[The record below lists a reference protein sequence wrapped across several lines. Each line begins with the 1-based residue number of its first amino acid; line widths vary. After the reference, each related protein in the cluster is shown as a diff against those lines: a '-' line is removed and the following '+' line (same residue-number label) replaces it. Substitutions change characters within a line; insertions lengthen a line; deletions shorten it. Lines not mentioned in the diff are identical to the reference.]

1 MPAARRN
8 AGTRPP
14 GFGRLF
20 GDLRV
25 RPKLIVLHNL
35 FFLVLAGAIY
45 FALIPGIEER
55 TALDLARET
64 VLMKEMFARGSP
76 RSPVAELEIYQHQ
89 EGSAEELS
97 IPDSIRLW
105 LEENPGAV
113 WEDPAAS
120 EYLYRKDPVSGH
132 YARLTIPVDFY
143 DMLMAR
149 ARRDLFLVLGA
160 AYLLAV
166 GVLEFVIMPRY
177 VYRPIRVTL
186 EADEATRQGDREHEI
201 IEPHLIPGDEI
212 GDIMRSRNKTVS
224 KLRDQEAHLERALKR
239 LEELARDLQRK
250 NDMLEAAKNTM
261 AAQDRLVSLGLLSA
275 SVAHEL
281 NTPLTVLHGS
291 IEKLLETVHDPAAQQ
306 RLERTLRVA
315 ERLRTISV
323 SLLDFSRQRREET
336 EPLAVRPLIDEAWAL
351 VAIDE
356 RAGAIEFSN
365 CVDAAELVAGNH
377 DRMMQVFVNL
387 LRNAIYAIENQGRI
401 VVHAAKEDVDGRP
414 WVTIA
419 VDDDGLGIPEDVLPN
434 IFEAFVTSRLDSRG
448 TGLGLTVAEGIVHQ
462 HGGTLKAYNR
472 SEGGARLEV
481 KLPASETGG
490 PESAQK
496 I

>member
-1 MPAARRN
+1 MAAS
-8 AGTRPP
+8 APQATTRPR

-45 FALIPGIEER
+45 FTLIPRIEER

-64 VLMKEMFARGSP
+64 VLMKEMFARGDP
-76 RSPVAELEIYQHQ
+76 RSPAAELEVYQQ
-89 EGSAEELS
+89 KEGSADELA
-97 IPDSIRLW
+97 IPEPIRVW
-105 LEENPGAV
+105 LDANPGAV

-120 EYLYRKDPVSGH
+120 EYLYRKDPESGR
-132 YARLTIPVDFY
+132 YTRLTIPVDFY
-143 DMLMAR
+143 GVLMAR
-149 ARRDLFLVLGA
+149 ARGDLFLVLGA

-166 GVLEFVIMPRY
+166 GVLEFVIIPRY

-186 EADEATRQGDREHEI
+186 EADEATRQGDREQEI
-201 IEPHLIPGDEI
+201 IDPHLIPGDEI

-250 NDMLEAAKNTM
+250 NDMLEAAKTTM
-261 AAQDRLVSLGLLSA
+261 VAQDRLVSLGLLSA

-323 SLLDFSRQRREET
+323 GLLDFSRQRREET

-356 RAGAIEFSN
+356 RAAAIEFSN
-365 CVDAAELVAGNH
+365 RVDAAELVAGNH
-377 DRMMQVFVNL
+377 DRLMQVFVNL
-387 LRNAIYAIENQGRI
+387 LRNAIYAIENEGHI
-401 VVHAAKEDVDGRP
+401 VVHAAREISDGRSC
-414 WVTIA
+414 VTIA

-462 HGGTLKAYNR
+462 HGGTLTAYNR
-472 SEGGARLEV
+472 PEGGARLEV
-481 KLPASETGG
+481 KLPAAG
-490 PESAQK
+490 PAQPRK
-496 I
+496 P